1 VRVREF
7 VQYLSFFPILDS
19 DDFRERLS
27 TMRIEPL
34 GDKVVVKRLEP
45 EQRTAGGIVLPDS
58 AKERPRQGRVL
69 SVGDGRRL
77 SDGSR
82 ASLQVRE
89 GDRVLFS
96 AYAGAEV
103 VVEREELL
111 IMGEDE
117 ILAILD

>member
-1 VRVREF
+1 MREF
-7 VQYLSFFPILDS
+7 AGVLSFFPIENS
-19 DDFRERLS
+19 NGFREWRS

-45 EQRTAGGIVLPDS
+45 EQKTAGGIVLPDS

-77 SDGSR
+77 PDGSR
-82 ASLQVRE
+82 AALQVRE

-111 IMGEDE
+111 VMREDE